1 MAESRPKR
9 FKAVLERLKPGTEK
23 GLGWVI
29 ARVPFD
35 PASEWKTMVRLRV
48 RGRISAAGAGKGFTF
63 RNSLFP
69 EAGGG
74 GYFLLVNKAMQKAVG
89 VGAGDVA
96 EFLLEPDLEERPA
109 ELPAELAGFLK
120 REPGL
125 RKWYDTLGEYTRRE
139 IGKYIAELEAG
150 PARLK
155 RAEQMAE
162 RLLGTMEAELE
173 TPPAIVAAFRR
184 RPKAKIGWQKMT
196 PTQRRMELFGVHAY
210 KSPESR
216 ERRIEKL
223 CDAAEKR
230 A

>member
-1 MAESRPKR
+1 MATGRPKR
-9 FKAVLERLKPGTEK
+9 FKAVLERLRPSTEK

-35 PASEWKTMVRLRV
+35 PASEWTTMARLRV
-48 RGRISAAGAGKGFTF
+48 RGEISGAGKAFAF

-69 EAGGG
+69 RAGGG
-74 GYFLLVNKAMQKAVG
+74 GYFLLVNKAMQKSAGVG
-89 VGAGDVA
+89 VGDEAN
-96 EFLLEPDLEERPA
+96 FLLEPDLEERPA
-109 ELPAELAGFLK
+109 ELPVELAGLLK

-139 IGKYIAELEAG
+139 IGKYVGELEG

-173 TPPAIVAAFRR
+173 LPPAIVAAFRR